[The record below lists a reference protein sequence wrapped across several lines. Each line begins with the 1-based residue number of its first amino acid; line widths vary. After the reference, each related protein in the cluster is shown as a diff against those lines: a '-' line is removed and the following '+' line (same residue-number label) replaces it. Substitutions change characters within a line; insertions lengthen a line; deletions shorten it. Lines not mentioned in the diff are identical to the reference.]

1 MATCTTT
8 WTMPI
13 VTAFSNCNITMCCPA
28 GKLTYLGFWL
38 EILYDIVSH
47 CTREMSEYFFF
58 DWIWLCTMC
67 IAHIPLVNSF
77 PKTNIFVLHMKYSN
91 VSDIFEYSSKTKNHD
106 QLVSQTRLRIIDTSL
121 ANETKNGSKS
131 DSVFR
136 QHAAS
141 IYGFVCQLVLFRFV
155 CQKNLGYF

>member
-1 MATCTTT
+1 MTSSV
-8 WTMPI
+8 I
-13 VTAFSNCNITMCCPA
+13 VREKWANIFF
-28 GKLTYLGFWL
+28 LT
-38 EILYDIVSH
+38 
-47 CTREMSEYFFF
+47 EYGY
-58 DWIWLCTMC
+58 
-67 IAHIPLVNSF
+67 AHIPLVNSF

-141 IYGFVCQLVLFRFV
+141 IYGFVRQLVLFCFV
-155 CQKNLGYF
+155 CQKKIRLLLSKIGGWDSICWLFSQI